1 MKISN
6 VIKTIAFAGIY
17 ILSGCD
23 IDSGTNKI
31 CTYNARIENEYVFP
45 EDVGRI
51 QSVRDY
57 LFDSNGILRDV
68 SDRNKDALQ
77 HREIQLGEGDYTLVS
92 WANMGK
98 ASQANAEVV
107 GETRLEEMFLSVDAP
122 SKYAGYSQNSE
133 KLYFG
138 TLKFRVE
145 QTGVSHCMLLM
156 RRAYASLKMTI
167 KWAQTEQIPEHREN
181 FNLRLLRV
189 HSKYVFG
196 DPFSLTELEN
206 TNFATPMK
214 INEAGELEGEL
225 VSYRYSN
232 KTRQLLRL
240 YNGDTPVTGEL
251 DLTPLFEKL
260 NINLDATFRQDYK
273 GSIELNG
280 NKISIILN
288 EELQNSH

>member
-6 VIKTIAFAGIY
+6 VIKTFAFAGIY

-31 CTYNARIENEYVFP
+31 CTYNVRIENEYVFP
-45 EDVGRI
+45 EDAGRI

-98 ASQANAEVV
+98 ASQANAEIV
-107 GETRLEEMFLSVDAP
+107 GETRLADMFLSVDAP

-145 QTGVSHCMLLM
+145 QTGVSHCTLLM

-206 TNFATPMK
+206 TNFAVPMK
-214 INEAGELEGEL
+214 TNEAGELEGEL

-260 NINLDATFRQDYK
+260 TINLDTAFRQDYK